1 MSAPAAIQAQLVD
14 VRNVSSHKCVRLEIH
29 VPAEQ
34 AGDVMAAF
42 GWPTMADPVPV
53 ALARL
58 IEKITPENRHEEYPK
73 GERRSFSDLPLAQQA
88 ALRCQEPD
96 FWRFLQERQGPDG
109 VLHLRGDVK
118 NECAAHVRFLCGV
131 DSRSDIGKG
140 PNDRSANDSGFK
152 WRALDAEY
160 YAWQRGRR

>member
-1 MSAPAAIQAQLVD
+1 MNAPAAIQAQLVD

-58 IEKITPENRHEEYPK
+58 VAEHVTPD
-73 GERRSFSDLPLAQQA
+73 RSDTSGQTGAARTPFAELPLSQQA
-88 ALRCQEPD
+88 ALRCAEPD
-96 FWRFLQERQGPDG
+96 FYRFMCTKFRPGTVIPFDPKKDANTAPSVPLLRQQLGIG
-109 VLHLRGDVK
+109 
-118 NECAAHVRFLCGV
+118 
-131 DSRSDIGKG
+131 SRRDLDQDAEKG
-140 PNDRSANDSGFK
+140 RA

>member
-58 IEKITPENRHEEYPK
+58 IAEHVKPEPEGPRTNR
-73 GERRSFSDLPLAQQA
+73 RMFSDMPLAQQA
-88 ALRCQEPD
+88 ALRCQEPE
-96 FWRFLQERQGPDG
+96 FQRFLQECHPSRWALEND
-109 VLHLRGDVK
+109 
-118 NECAAHVRFLCGV
+118 AAEAVRSLCGV
-131 DSRSDIGKG
+131 KSRSDIGKG

>member
-1 MSAPAAIQAQLVD
+1 MNAPAAIQAQLVD

-58 IEKITPENRHEEYPK
+58 VENISPANRHEEFPK
-73 GERRSFSDLPLAQQA
+73 GERRSFTDLPLSQQA
-88 ALRCQEPD
+88 ALRCAEPD
-96 FWRFLQERQGPDG
+96 FYKFMCTKFRPDAIIPYDPRRDEKAAPS
-109 VLHLRGDVK
+109 VPMLRHHLGI
-118 NECAAHVRFLCGV
+118 G
-131 DSRSDIGKG
+131 SRRDLDLIDEKGK
-140 PNDRSANDSGFK
+140 A
-152 WRALDAEY
+152 WLALDAEY
-160 YAWQRGRR
+160 YAWQRGMR